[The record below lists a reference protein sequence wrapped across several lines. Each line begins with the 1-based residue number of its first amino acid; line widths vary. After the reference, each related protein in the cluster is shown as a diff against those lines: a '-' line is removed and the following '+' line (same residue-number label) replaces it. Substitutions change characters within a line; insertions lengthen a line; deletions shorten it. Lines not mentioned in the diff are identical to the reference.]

1 MLSAGL
7 LTRWARIR
15 TTPSIVRHC
24 CWIIVVPRLH
34 CGTSDHDRHYR
45 ETITQVEDV
54 KRESYGIELGMIQDM
69 YEAGDINRA
78 QARSLRR
85 NIYVMQVDA
94 DSGI

>member
-1 MLSAGL
+1 MGQDTYNTEHCSAL
-7 LTRWARIR
+7 LLDYRRAAASLQARPTMSG
-15 TTPSIVRHC
+15 TT
-24 CWIIVVPRLH
+24 
-34 CGTSDHDRHYR
+34 

-69 YEAGDINRA
+69 YEAGDINRT

>member
-1 MLSAGL
+1 MMSGYLHRFGFSSLMKNKPELANRGGTAFQL
-7 LTRWARIR
+7 LQMIDCDPFYGEAIR
-15 TTPSIVRHC
+15 VA
-24 CWIIVVPRLH
+24 LH
-34 CGTSDHDRHYR
+34 N
-45 ETITQVEDV
+45 
-54 KRESYGIELGMIQDM
+54 M

>member
-1 MLSAGL
+1 MSG
-7 LTRWARIR
+7 
-15 TTPSIVRHC
+15 TT
-24 CWIIVVPRLH
+24 
-34 CGTSDHDRHYR
+34 

-94 DSGI
+94 DSGIYFPWLPSLRGAKLGFAIPV

>member
-1 MLSAGL
+1 M
-7 LTRWARIR
+7 
-15 TTPSIVRHC
+15 P
-24 CWIIVVPRLH
+24 
-34 CGTSDHDRHYR
+34 

>member
-1 MLSAGL
+1 MSG
-7 LTRWARIR
+7 
-15 TTPSIVRHC
+15 TT
-24 CWIIVVPRLH
+24 
-34 CGTSDHDRHYR
+34 

-94 DSGI
+94 DSGIYFHWLPSLRGAKLGFAIPV